1 MANGQLFGA
10 SGLWG
15 AGVCGWNLDVQVGV
29 SALTHARPFVI
40 QSKAQGGKRGKNAT
54 GWGLPSS
61 LAARIQSSTLRSQ
74 RILNSSPVLP
84 LSSSTSFLTTFPDT
98 IQAHLLTPWQVKV
111 RIHGEKLYLPDSK
124 KHLQESAD
132 ARDEEHGADE
142 VALGEGVVLQTQV
155 LGQDERHCHESPQGR
170 EEVLWV
176 EQRE

>member
-1 MANGQLFGA
+1 MPHQLPNHL
-10 SGLWG
+10 SGY
-15 AGVCGWNLDVQVGV
+15 N
-29 SALTHARPFVI
+29 P
-40 QSKAQGGKRGKNAT
+40 
-54 GWGLPSS
+54 
-61 LAARIQSSTLRSQ
+61 STLA
-74 RILNSSPVLP
+74 
-84 LSSSTSFLTTFPDT
+84 DT
-98 IQAHLLTPWQVKV
+98 LAGK